1 MRCKKLLVQFVAAV
15 CMLSCFTYWGGGTAP
30 SEAVTIGGKS
40 LGAIT
45 DLVKTA
51 TGSDFPDIP
60 KHSLLIY
67 ERVRNGNGMRYRS
80 NIVLVSNDGSARKTF
95 GEFVNDDSYYT
106 PVDTATN
113 VVQRMNVAISPKRFG
128 MRRNVAFTTSG
139 IDYEG
144 ADPDGLF
151 GYQTLQS
158 NGTETTANISTPSNS
173 HWWYDGRQVWGV
185 AALQVKGMEN
195 RDVFVT
201 AHTTKMAP
209 NGDLY
214 FKFFDFARN
223 ESGNVGGGYLTP
235 EGGDNGQG
243 WKVRD
248 YSDGIWGVDIAAGD
262 FDGDGYKNEIVM
274 AWNDNTGVYCNI
286 YRVTSPNGITV
297 RVTSLLSDG
306 VHTGPQ
312 NWGTEHW
319 KQSAVAALAGDFDG
333 DGIQEAAIVTKTN
346 GLSLGD
352 MRIKVFKY
360 RSSGWTSSE
369 LSAADNQFWGTLK
382 ATRADLDGDGQDEI
396 VVLVLQDWYSTT
408 IYPRLE
414 YWGFNRGSITPIRYA
429 QYNKGGA
436 GDTSVLGYSLDESN
450 GEYSQ
455 YYRTAEEFCITAG
468 PLTGTK
474 GKAKLA
480 EDVAI
485 SHIND
490 SRSSVY
496 IFPTKLDSSKN
507 FAGFG
512 DRKLVWDH
520 GSSEGRRGSIITADF
535 ANETLMLGKP
545 YHTMN
550 PLDSSYVTVLQ
561 AMPYHVDNV
570 DIHGNLLSYP
580 VNYTF
585 SGFTGDEGNGK
596 MSVAYSRTSKS
607 TLGKDVKF
615 KAAATTDTISMLGDA
630 GPYVQGYLSLRA
642 MGANMAGNFDS
653 RAQAAAGL
661 MNTIL
666 DFVTD
671 KVDETTE
678 KATQQMASD
687 FQTLENEATLWDNVI
702 AYKAQQH
709 IWRYKILNDPLPS
722 WYKLGAKADYSTS
735 KDLKPEKQVHSLTF
749 TLYDEPM
756 RYDTSTERDNV
767 YQPRHEEGN
776 FFSYPA
782 DIEEVEG
789 YNPDGALSSKT
800 WVTWSKGK
808 DSSVTI
814 GFEEQKIASQG
825 YSQTSTPSEL
835 SKVSSAVGAFV
846 NKAVDTVKGW
856 FGISAAEEFS
866 AADISGLFGGSQL
879 DDSTTHSETFT
890 KSLSDSEEIKISL
903 YGRSTLPG
911 EEAGHRILSM
921 PYIAREGTLK
931 VAHAVQLLLD
941 DMSRLWGIDSRYRNY
956 PDPSLVLP
964 NKFFR
969 NGASIQATDN
979 NSSAM
984 RLRGMRFY
992 VPANDLYSNNH
1003 LAAGLTYQIKVP
1015 IYNASFLS
1023 ANNVDVKLSYAKA
1036 TAPGTYS
1043 KDPTCFDKSNPRS
1056 SMSLLK
1062 EIQTVRISLDGWPDN
1077 KDWATFTWK
1086 IPDNMS
1092 TDSYIFFV
1100 QINPAKDIPEVH
1112 DERLDDSGNIIDVG
1126 GNNEGYF
1133 DFIVTSVADVE
1144 KMYNVKAA
1152 IMAGELKPEH
1162 SDGILYGAFY
1172 QNELGAIGG
1181 GNINAAS
1188 NTLDRTGSISADVR
1202 LLGLEESGA
1211 PIDTVDFLMV
1221 LGVLSEWAEVSE
1233 DATAQMEFTVTY
1245 NGDEYYPEVYLQG
1258 VNFKPGV
1265 SEQVAERGYPLQD
1278 EIESVFA
1285 VHKMALIP
1293 HTTVNFPLELTPRAI
1308 DFRNGAGFEFY
1319 VPELAAASV
1328 YEEIANS
1335 QEQETDTGD
1344 ETDPSVDPEP
1354 STDPETPTSTVGS
1367 SGGGCD
1373 AFGFGLVALAGIA
1386 LFTLKKSH

>member
-1 MRCKKLLVQFVAAV
+1 MQLCV
-15 CMLSCFTYWGGGTAP
+15 CSVVLRTGGGGIAP

-40 LGAIT
+40 LGSIS
-45 DLVKTA
+45 DIVRTA
-51 TGSDFPDIP
+51 TGSEFPEIP
-60 KHSLLIY
+60 KHSLMIF
-67 ERVRNGNGMRYRS
+67 ERHQYGSGLRYKS
-80 NIVLVSNDGSARKTF
+80 TILTISADGSVRKRF
-95 GEFVNDDSYYT
+95 GDFVNYDSSYK
-106 PVDTATN
+106 PVDPATN
-113 VVQRMNVAISPKRFG
+113 VVQRMDLAVSSKRFG
-128 MRRNVAFTTSG
+128 NRRNIVYATSG
-139 IDYEG
+139 LDTN
-144 ADPDGLF
+144 PDGLY
-151 GYQTLQS
+151 GYQTLNS
-158 NGTETTANISTPSNS
+158 VGTEDSANITSPLPPGVNWWWENNRQLWGTANLT
-173 HWWYDGRQVWGV
+173 
-185 AALQVKGMEN
+185 VKGFEN
-195 RDVFVT
+195 KDVFVY
-201 AHTTKMAP
+201 AHSSKMAV
-209 NGDLY
+209 NGTLH
-214 FKFFDFARN
+214 FSFFTLDRN
-223 ESGNVGGGYLTP
+223 ESGNITRTELAVD
-235 EGGDNGQG
+235 GGDSQG
-243 WKVRD
+243 WKLFN
-248 YSDGIWGVDIAAGD
+248 YNYGIRAISMAAGDIDGDGYDNEIALIHNADPYIDIYVYKVVKSGNKLKVTEAYKECIHSGVTKWGNYEAWMQASVGAVTGDFNGDGKDEAAFICKNHGSVVTDTKIRVVAFDTNSKTWSSQGQTFATGWAAPFRATRAD
-262 FDGDGYKNEIVM
+262 FDGDGK
-274 AWNDNTGVYCNI
+274 
-286 YRVTSPNGITV
+286 
-297 RVTSLLSDG
+297 
-306 VHTGPQ
+306 
-312 NWGTEHW
+312 
-319 KQSAVAALAGDFDG
+319 
-333 DGIQEAAIVTKTN
+333 
-346 GLSLGD
+346 
-352 MRIKVFKY
+352 
-360 RSSGWTSSE
+360 
-369 LSAADNQFWGTLK
+369 
-382 ATRADLDGDGQDEI
+382 DEI
-396 VVLVLQDWYSTT
+396 AMLLFQANNAELFPTLERWYCD
-408 IYPRLE
+408 
-414 YWGFNRGSITPIRYA
+414 NGSIVPKRDEA
-429 QYNKGGA
+429 HRKGGRM
-436 GDTSVLGYSLDESN
+436 SKELLGYSLEDDAYGKSYKITEDFS
-450 GEYSQ
+450 
-455 YYRTAEEFCITAG
+455 ITAG

-480 EDVAI
+480 DDVAI

-490 SRSSVY
+490 SQSSVY
-496 IFPTKLDSSKN
+496 VIPTVLDDSKN
-507 FAGFG
+507 FSGFG
-512 DRKLVWDH
+512 SAKTVFNYID
-520 GSSEGRRGSIITADF
+520 SSNGRRGAIITEDF

-570 DIHGNLLSYP
+570 DIHGNLLPY
-580 VNYTF
+580 VKNYTF
-585 SGFTGDEGNGK
+585 SGFTGDDGNGK
-596 MSVAYSRTSKS
+596 MSVAYSRSSKS

-642 MGANMAGNFDS
+642 MGANIAGNFDS

-671 KVDETTE
+671 KIDQTTE
-678 KATQQMASD
+678 KATQQMASNY
-687 FQTLENEATLWDNVI
+687 QTLENEATLWDNVI
-702 AYKAQQH
+702 AYRAQQH

-756 RYDTSTERDNV
+756 RYDTSTERDNI

-776 FFSYPA
+776 LFSYPA
-782 DIEEVEG
+782 DINEVEG
-789 YNPDGALSSKT
+789 YNPNGELSGKT

-856 FGISAAEEFS
+856 FGISSAEEFS

-911 EEAGHRILSM
+911 EEAGYMIMSM

-931 VAHAVQLLLD
+931 VAHAVNLLVD
-941 DMSRLWGIDSRYRNY
+941 DMSRLWGANSRYRNY

-969 NGASIQATDN
+969 NGSNIQATDN

-1015 IYNASFLS
+1015 IYNASFVD
-1023 ANNVDVKLSYAKA
+1023 ADNVDVKLSYAKA

-1043 KDPTCFDKSNPRS
+1043 KDPNCFNKNNPRS
-1056 SMSLLK
+1056 TMGLLK
-1062 EIQTVRISLDGWPDN
+1062 EIQTVRVSLDGWPDN

-1126 GNNEGYF
+1126 GNNEGFF
-1133 DFIVTSVADVE
+1133 DFIVTSVADVN

-1162 SDGILYGAFY
+1162 SDGVLYGAFY
-1172 QNELGAIGG
+1172 QNELGPIGG

-1188 NTLDRTGSISADVR
+1188 NTLDRTGSISADVK
-1202 LLGLEESGA
+1202 LLGFESDEA

-1221 LGVLSEWAEVSE
+1221 LGLLSEMANVSE
-1233 DATAQMEFTVTY
+1233 DAVAQMEFTVTY
-1245 NGDEYYPEVYLQG
+1245 DGDEYYPEVYLQG
-1258 VNFKPGV
+1258 VNFKEGV
-1265 SEQVAERGYPLQD
+1265 RDQVAERGYPLQD
-1278 EIESVFA
+1278 EVSSAFA

-1293 HTTVNFPLELTPRAI
+1293 HTTVNFMLELTPRAI

-1335 QEQETDTGD
+1335 QEQE
-1344 ETDPSVDPEP
+1344 DPSVDPEPGVDPDP
-1354 STDPETPTSTVGS
+1354 STDPETPTSNLGS
-1367 SGGGCD
+1367 PGGGCD
-1373 AFGFGLVALAGIA
+1373 AFGLGLAALAGIA
-1386 LFTLKKSH
+1386 LLTLKKSH